1 MGFNPF
7 RGRQAGNTGNKQAPM
22 GLHGYNW
29 EGAVVALR
37 KTPDMSD
44 RAFADAMGPHSWSK
58 KICDDVRKVH
68 RYRDAV
74 RQELSGRAIA
84 QQVEEEQR
92 KGHEERIADGTASAQ
107 ATPNKPGFFARLF
120 GRDKSGRSEQVEQ
133 SLNPP
138 AQPAQ
143 PSNAP
148 SKVDASQIN
157 LVNYT
162 PEQLM
167 QQVHTDLAGV
177 DLAAP
182 WPVRFKES
190 FGEIWSVIGP
200 MLLFAGTAGEV
211 FFFIWNNIS
220 DTSAWWVALSVLVT
234 VAVLECTFMVVS
246 YQSDTMRNRMKTKQG
261 GATDEDKKD
270 LINHKVFWFILAVG
284 VGVGQIA
291 FLVVGMSAKLNN
303 LNFLIL
309 FSVGRS
315 VFTLAG
321 DFYTAFIHSEK
332 PTSGDRLKT
341 RNKQRADLTNDL
353 LKQKSLEVSLIND
366 GVLDLRK
373 KHMEAVMRDEADKTE
388 LEMKRLENKS
398 RIESRK
404 ILDDQA
410 RMFTNL
416 GSGMMQALFDPKMDE
431 RERQKLLGVMQGF
444 MSAAKYLPQTI
455 VTEVKDDE
463 EERGL

>member
-1 MGFNPF
+1 MGLFGSSGADKLDQAVAAVSANPAITSAELATLLGMRHPSMAVFYRLRAIEIINNSGNTSSPVAPLLQQKRGITMRFNPF
-7 RGRQAGNTGNKQAPM
+7 KGRQRDQQPAAPVSTPVSAPVSNGNT
-22 GLHGYNW
+22 
-29 EGAVVALR
+29 
-37 KTPDMSD
+37 
-44 RAFADAMGPHSWSK
+44 
-58 KICDDVRKVH
+58 
-68 RYRDAV
+68 
-74 RQELSGRAIA
+74 
-84 QQVEEEQR
+84 
-92 KGHEERIADGTASAQ
+92 
-107 ATPNKPGFFARLF
+107 AT
-120 GRDKSGRSEQVEQ
+120 
-133 SLNPP
+133 
-138 AQPAQ
+138 
-143 PSNAP
+143 NAP
-148 SKVDASQIN
+148 SKADTSQLN

-167 QQVHTDLAGV
+167 QQVHTDLAEV

-200 MLLFAGTAGEV
+200 ILLFAGTAGEV

-220 DTSAWWVALSVLVT
+220 DTSAWWVGLSVLVT

-246 YQSDTMRNRMKTKQG
+246 YQSDTMRNRMKTKPG
-261 GATDEDKKD
+261 GVTDEDKKD
-270 LINHKVFWFILAVG
+270 LLNHKVFWFILAVG

-303 LNFLIL
+303 LNFLVL

-315 VFTLAG
+315 AFTLAG

-332 PTSGDRLKT
+332 PTSGERLKA

-353 LKQKSLEVSLIND
+353 LKQKSAEVSLIND

-373 KHMEAVMRDEADKTE
+373 KHTEAVMRDEADKTE

-398 RIESRK
+398 RIEARK

-416 GSGMMQALFDPKMDE
+416 GNGMMQALFDPKMDE

-455 VTEVKDDE
+455 VTEVKDDG

>member
-1 MGFNPF
+1 MGFLKNPF
-7 RGRQAGNTGNKQAPM
+7 RGRQPGQSDPPPPQPAPTGPGNQP
-22 GLHGYNW
+22 
-29 EGAVVALR
+29 
-37 KTPDMSD
+37 TPQP
-44 RAFADAMGPHSWSK
+44 A
-58 KICDDVRKVH
+58 
-68 RYRDAV
+68 
-74 RQELSGRAIA
+74 
-84 QQVEEEQR
+84 
-92 KGHEERIADGTASAQ
+92 
-107 ATPNKPGFFARLF
+107 
-120 GRDKSGRSEQVEQ
+120 
-133 SLNPP
+133 P
-138 AQPAQ
+138 AQPKRRGFWSRWGGNKSTPNQQLTPTANQNTPPVAPTQ
-143 PSNAP
+143 PNTSTMAP
-148 SKVDASQIN
+148 QTVNPGQLN

-167 QQVHTDLAGV
+167 HQVHEDLAVV

-246 YQSDTMRNRMKTKQG
+246 YQSDTMRNRMKTKPG
-261 GATDEDKKD
+261 GVTDEDKRD
-270 LINHKVFWFILAVG
+270 LIHHKVFWFILACG
-284 VGVGQIA
+284 VAIGQIA
-291 FLVVGMSAKLNN
+291 FLVAGMNAKLNN
-303 LNFLIL
+303 FNFLIL

-315 VFTLAG
+315 AFTLAG

-332 PTSGDRLKT
+332 PTSGESLKT

-353 LKQKSLEVSLIND
+353 LKQKSIEVSLINE

-373 KHMEAVMRDEADKTE
+373 KHTEALIREEADKTE
-388 LEMKRLENKS
+388 LEIKRLENKS
-398 RIESRK
+398 RIEALK
-404 ILDDQA
+404 TLNDQA

-416 GSGMMQALFDPKMDE
+416 GNSMMQALFDPKMDE
-431 RERQKLLGVMQGF
+431 RERQKLLGTMQGF

-463 EERGL
+463 EKGL